1 MKILESLYLK
11 NVGPFESASLPLN
24 VTGVTQIRGCNKD
37 SNSAS
42 ANTDVNAVGKSL
54 LVRPLSEIIFSSSPK
69 TQKIKSRTKKDM
81 FSDSDTEFGLSVTE
95 KKTYT
100 FSKKTNKKSYD
111 YKVLVDG
118 KNTKVRRKGYAEKKI
133 KGIFDYSEDEFYS
146 IYFIDSSRTSSLVMG
161 STAERI
167 SFFTNLFKLNNYD
180 EVRKIFNSQLTEAK
194 KSSAVL
200 KEIQNQISDLDKDI
214 ESFDIES
221 LKEQKQSLKIE
232 NKVLVK
238 SYEKINTKKVELVN
252 AASHKDAYKTF
263 LLLSKELNLS
273 GSLLDK
279 KSQLKNSIK
288 SQEKNIA
295 LAKKWDYY
303 NTANKSYAEKA
314 SKLNSKLDDK
324 YKDKGLKFI
333 KNSLELLKDNLK
345 SLKNTLNTYKKLEK
359 PDFDFVQY
367 KSLKKLKLETP
378 DYYRDLISKLES
390 KNENYNSIIKAF
402 DKIHGDKCPTCQ
414 NKVDRKIIAKLK
426 KEYRDKIKELSTT
439 EKTLRKSLMKS
450 KEFKQLSDNYE
461 EYLKESKVYKESLS
475 KTDSVKE
482 SIKNLEPKIEKLEL
496 NKTILEKLNSLEKPK
511 KPSDKLEGSVDSK
524 YYKKCLNCLSTLQT
538 LESIFDELQKVN
550 YKTLES
556 DLSSY
561 KKKLKKLSEKIEVS
575 STQLSKVVSK
585 LDLAESN
592 LGRLKSLKKK
602 AKKLKDIC
610 DNIPVIEAIIEAYS
624 NKGIKLLVIK
634 QLAAMMEKNMNNY
647 SSLLYAEPTKFK
659 FEVKDERNFNILLC
673 RKVRGVNKQEDIRT
687 LSGAEARAF
696 SFLLPLSILPL
707 IPNERRLN
715 IMVLDEPMANMGEA
729 RMQLFTESFIPKLST
744 IVPHLIII
752 STDNENYPNANVY
765 TVVKEKG
772 VSTLVKN

>member
-11 NVGPFESASLPLN
+11 NVGPFKEASLPLN
-24 VTGVTQIRGCNKD
+24 VTGITQIRGSNKD
-37 SNSAS
+37 SKTAT

-81 FSDSDTEFGLSVTE
+81 FSDSGSEFGLSVTD
-95 KKTYT
+95 KKTYS
-100 FSKKTNKKSYD
+100 FSKKSNKSSYD
-111 YKVLVDG
+111 YKILVDG
-118 KNTKVRRKGYAEKKI
+118 KNAKVRTKGYAEKKI
-133 KGIFDYSEDEFYS
+133 KDIFDYSEDEFYS

-180 EVRKIFNSQLTEAK
+180 EVRKIFNSELNEAK

-200 KEIQNQISDLDKDI
+200 KEIQSQISDLEKDI
-214 ESFDIES
+214 EGFDLKS
-221 LKEQKQSLKIE
+221 LKSKKDLLKSE
-232 NKVLVK
+232 NKTLV
-238 SYEKINTKKVELVN
+238 SAYEKINSRKVELMN
-252 AASHKDAYKTF
+252 ASSHRDAYLTY
-263 LLLSKELNLS
+263 LELSKDLKLQ
-273 GSLLDK
+273 GSVTEQK
-279 KSQLKNSIK
+279 TSLKRIIK
-288 SQEKNIA
+288 QQEKDIN
-295 LAKKWDYY
+295 LTKKWDWY
-303 NTANKSYAEKA
+303 NTAIESYRDKKLKLESSLDKA
-314 SKLNSKLDDK
+314 
-324 YKDKGLKFI
+324 YKDKGLKFV
-333 KNSLELLKDNLK
+333 KNALSILEDNLK
-345 SLKNTLNTYKKLEK
+345 DLKRESKSDASLKK
-359 PDFDFVQY
+359 PDFDFTNY
-367 KSLKKLKLETP
+367 KKLKSKKLEHP
-378 DYYRDLISKLES
+378 DFYRNLISKVES
-390 KNENYNSIIKAF
+390 KTENYNTIVKAF

-414 NKVDRKIIAKLK
+414 NKVDRKIISNLK
-426 KEYRDKIKELSTT
+426 REYREKIKELEIT
-439 EKTLRKSLMKS
+439 ESDYRKNLSYSKS
-450 KEFKQLSDNYE
+450 FKELSEGHD
-461 EYLKESKVYKESLS
+461 EYLKESELYSKALHRLDKSKEQISKIERKIETLS
-475 KTDSVKE
+475 KVK
-482 SIKNLEPKIEKLEL
+482 SILDKLD
-496 NKTILEKLNSLEKPK
+496 NLEKPK
-511 KPSDKLEGSVDSK
+511 KPEGEVKSKIDSK
-524 YYKKCLNCLSTLQT
+524 YYKKCLNCLATLQT
-538 LESIFDELQKVN
+538 LESIFDELEKIN
-550 YKTLES
+550 YKTLDSELS
-556 DLSSY
+556 DC
-561 KKKLKKLSEKIEVS
+561 KKKLKKLSDKIESS
-575 STQLSKVVSK
+575 STSLSQVVSK

-592 LGRLKSLKKK
+592 LGRLKTLKVKS
-602 AKKLKDIC
+602 KKLKKIC

-624 NKGIKLLVIK
+624 NKGIKLLVIR

-673 RKVRGVNKQEDIRT
+673 RKVRGTNTQEDIRT

-715 IMVLDEPMANMGEA
+715 LMVLDEPMANMGEA